1 MNATRKLQIVALSLL
16 LLPALTAVAATS
28 GTFEEQLTAPDGMVL
43 DVATGSG
50 SIEISA
56 GPGRDVMIVG
66 TVKVNRKSFWRGS
79 ADSEEILQAVLDN
92 PPVEFEGDTL
102 RIGRIKD
109 RGIRKRV
116 SISYE
121 IIVPADTPIEA
132 DTGSGSIAVDDIE
145 ALVQA
150 DTGSGR
156 VTLRNIGGPVDA
168 STGSGAIRAEQIAGT
183 FKGDT
188 GSGSI
193 YLSQTAPGDVRASTG
208 SGNIELAGIAGA
220 LKADAGSGSIKV
232 DGRQE
237 GDWRIDTGSGSV
249 TVRLPAD
256 AAFRLD
262 AESRS
267 GGINID
273 HPLTVEGKI
282 SKRHIRGEVRG
293 GGPRLAID
301 TGSGSIR
308 IE

>member
-16 LLPALTAVAATS
+16 LLPALTATAATS

-43 DVATGSG
+43 EVGTGSG
-50 SIEISA
+50 SIEIIA
-56 GPGRDVMIVG
+56 GPGRKVTIVG

-92 PPVEFEGDTL
+92 PPVELEGDTL
-102 RIGRIKD
+102 RIGRIQD

-116 SISYE
+116 SISYK
-121 IIVPADTPIEA
+121 IVVPADTPVEA
-132 DTGSGSIAVDDIE
+132 GTGSGSIEVADIE
-145 ALVQA
+145 APVQA
-150 DTGSGR
+150 GTGSGQ

-168 STGSGAIRAEQIAGT
+168 STGSGAIGAEQIAGA
-183 FKGDT
+183 FNGDT

-193 YLSQTAPGDVRASTG
+193 YLSQTAPGDVNASTG
-208 SGNIELAGIAGA
+208 SGRIELTGIAGA
-220 LKADAGSGSIKV
+220 LKADAGSGNIKV

-249 TVRLPAD
+249 RVRLPAD

-282 SKRHIRGEVRG
+282 SKRHIRGDVRG
-293 GGPRLAID
+293 GGPRLKID